1 MHAKLIRPALQ
12 SSSHELRHGTD
23 RAVSPVMRST
33 LTLGLLFAMSALAS
47 SARAEEPTPDRVLG
61 NVDALFGAGF
71 GSVGMAFHAGA
82 GAQAWFGD
90 VFGLGGHAGLIEE
103 DAILGDRS
111 HAAYI
116 GPTVSVRTSGSG
128 PYIFVTAGAGI
139 ASRTIQ
145 HSSFC
150 IFDPCSR
157 MPAPSHSD
165 EGTDFALSAGAA
177 FHIGVFEL
185 GPQLRAESIVGAS
198 MLTLNIALGA
208 VVAQG
213 SD

>member
-1 MHAKLIRPALQ
+1 MLA
-12 SSSHELRHGTD
+12 
-23 RAVSPVMRST
+23 
-33 LTLGLLFAMSALAS
+33 LGLLFAMSALAS

-61 NVDALFGAGF
+61 NVDAHFGGGLGSLGF
-71 GSVGMAFHAGA
+71 AFHAGV

-90 VFGLGGHAGLIEE
+90 VFGLGGNAGLIED
-103 DAILGDRS
+103 DAIFGDRS
-111 HAAYI
+111 HATYI
-116 GPTVSVRTSGSG
+116 EPTVSVRTSGSDA
-128 PYIFVTAGAGI
+128 YIFVTAGAGI

-145 HSSFC
+145 PRSFC

-157 MPAPSHSD
+157 TPGPSHSD
-165 EGTDFALSAGAA
+165 EGADFALSAGVA

-185 GPQLRAESIVGAS
+185 SPHLRVESIVGAS
-198 MLTLNIALGA
+198 MVTMNIALGA